1 MRNLN
6 PSAAHFS
13 YPTCETTRHS
23 PRGQLLHLN
32 DATKKGVPE
41 YILYLLLCDSNLNV
55 SINKIICLKICT
67 YPNHKNLKF
76 SFLYCISTKKKYKL
90 KHSLKFDLSLII

>member
-41 YILYLLLCDSNLNV
+41 YILYLVLCDSNLNV
-55 SINKIICLKICT
+55 SINKILFFLKINT
-67 YPNHKNLKF
+67 PIIRNKNSNIF
-76 SFLYCISTKKKYKL
+76 
-90 KHSLKFDLSLII
+90 